1 MAASPSSS
9 IVGLLQLAGRIACL
23 IVIAWFAVFAVE
35 QTSNAS
41 AHQQSELDL
50 GAPPASSSASSSSAT
65 SGATSTAGAGP
76 TSSSGSPS
84 STGSGRRASSSSHES
99 TPHEVLNEAAA
110 VLTAPF
116 AAVVAGSHSEW
127 VLHIV
132 KTLLAL
138 LVYGVAIGYLVR
150 IVRVRV

>member
-9 IVGLLQLAGRIACL
+9 VVGLLQLAGRIACL

-41 AHQQSELDL
+41 AHQQSELN
-50 GAPPASSSASSSSAT
+50 GGPPATSSTSSTTSA
-65 SGATSTAGAGP
+65 AGASP
-76 TSSSGSPS
+76 ASSSGSPS
-84 STGSGRRASSSSHES
+84 SPGSSQGATSSNHES
-99 TPHEVLNEAAA
+99 TPHKVLNETATA
-110 VLTAPF
+110 LTAPF